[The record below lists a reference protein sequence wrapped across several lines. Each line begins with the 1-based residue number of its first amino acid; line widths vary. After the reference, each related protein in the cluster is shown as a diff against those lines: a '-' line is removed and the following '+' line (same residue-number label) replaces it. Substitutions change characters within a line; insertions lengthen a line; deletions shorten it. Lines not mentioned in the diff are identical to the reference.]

1 MNLRFRRWPLPLTLL
16 TLAVCSVSSAHAA
29 GQAPFDL
36 KGPTL
41 EVTVA
46 RDKTTLPIA
55 QVPHL
60 AVGDKLAIKADF
72 PENQSEH
79 YLLIV
84 SFLRGPTNPPPKN
97 WFFSCEAWKR
107 ACAEKGLS
115 ITIPEGAQQAL
126 IFLAPEDGGDFRT
139 LMNAVRGRPGAFVRA
154 TQDLN
159 QATLDRSRLERYLT
173 AIRRANAANPAVL
186 KDTTPL
192 LARSLGIRVDEKC
205 LDRLPQLQAPCLMQ
219 GQETLIL
226 NDGHSVSIVE
236 ALTTGPASDLVMAAS
251 STPQANY
258 GYYSPYL
265 SSLLDLG
272 RLFDSFRVANYQY
285 IPALATAVDNELTL
299 TLNTPP
305 SFHNPKS
312 VLVAALPAIEQALPP
327 PLHAVSPKDIYCARR
342 NSLVLPVEGAP
353 LVFATEYAHNT
364 FLRVTAKNGEQIN
377 LPAVADAT
385 RGGFVVDTTPLSNA
399 SLEDRF
405 KGSLHGFWGFEK
417 FDGPGFQL
425 VNTHSQSWAP
435 ASADDASLIVG
446 RANTIHLQ
454 AGSVACIDR
463 IMAKDPTGKE
473 LRVEWSPVKAN
484 EVEINLPLQQAEPG
498 ALTLFVSQFGASEP
512 HPVELRAYPEAGR
525 FESFAIHAGESHG
538 VLKGS
543 RLGDVAS
550 LALQGLEFVPDRSAA
565 VESDSLRMEVKPA
578 EAPAGTEASA
588 PAPNLQLGD
597 TAKAKVTLRDGRNY
611 TVNVSVNAP
620 RPSVELVGK
629 SVQVSTRGAES
640 NIELASEDQLPQ
652 DAQLIFSVRAKSPA
666 TFPRE
671 ANIEIASEDE
681 AFATTLSVSNRSVT
695 LADAKVAVAT
705 LDPAKAF
712 GFSAFGKLKFRV
724 VNKGVAGDWK
734 PLATLVRLPVLQ
746 ALQCPAEAEQNC
758 KLTGS
763 NLFLVASVS
772 SDRDFKHP
780 VDVPAGFPGRALPV
794 PRPGKSGLYL
804 KLRDDPSVINI
815 AALTPEQLPAAAPP
829 DPAASPAAAAA
840 PTANSTPAGTA
851 APAAGAA
858 PTAPTPAAATTSTT
872 GTTPT
877 AAATAAAVSTPT
889 AGAAPAAAEQSA
901 SASGS

>member
-1 MNLRFRRWPLPLTLL
+1 MNLRFRRWPLPFELL
-16 TLAVCSVSSAHAA
+16 TLAILSIAAA
-29 GQAPFDL
+29 GAAGPAPFDL

-46 RDKTTLPIA
+46 RKDRTLPIA

-60 AVGDKLAIKADF
+60 AAGDKLAIKADF

-84 SFLRGPTNPPPKN
+84 SFLRGPTNPPPRD

-107 ACAEKGLS
+107 ACVEKGLS
-115 ITIPEGAQQAL
+115 VTIPEGAQQAL
-126 IFLAPEDGGDFRT
+126 IFLAPEAGGDFKT
-139 LMNAVRGRPGAFVRA
+139 LLNAVRGRPGAFVRA
-154 TQDLN
+154 SQDLN
-159 QATLDRSRLERYLT
+159 QATLDRSRLERYLS

-265 SSLLDLG
+265 ASLLDLG

-285 IPALATAVDNELTL
+285 IPALATAVGSELTL

-364 FLRVTAKNGEQIN
+364 FLRVTGKNGDAID
-377 LPAVADAT
+377 LPATADAT
-385 RGGFVVDTTPLSNA
+385 QGGFVVDTSPLATA
-399 SLEDRF
+399 SLDDRF
-405 KGSLHGFWGFEK
+405 KGSLHGHWGFEK

-435 ASADDASLIVG
+435 ASADDGSLIVG

-463 IMAKDPTGKE
+463 IMARDPSGKE

-498 ALTLFVSQFGASEP
+498 ALTLFVSQYGSSEP

-538 VLKGS
+538 LLKGS

-550 LALQGLEFVPDRSAA
+550 LSLQGLEFVPDRSTHA
-565 VESDSLRMEVKPA
+565 ESDSLRMQMKPA
-578 EAPAGTEASA
+578 EAPANAS
-588 PAPNLQLGD
+588 APNLQHGE
-597 TAKAKVTLRDGRNY
+597 TTKAKVTLRDGRNY
-611 TVNVSVNAP
+611 SVNVTVAPP

-629 SVQVSTRGAES
+629 SVQASTRSDAS
-640 NIELASEDQLPQ
+640 NIELVGEDQLPQ
-652 DAQLIFSVRAKSPA
+652 DAQLIFSVRAKSPT
-666 TFPRE
+666 TFARE
-671 ANIEIASEDE
+671 ANIEIASDDE
-681 AFATTLSVSNRSVT
+681 SFTTTLNLANRSLT

-705 LDPAKAF
+705 FDPGKAF

-724 VNKGVAGDWK
+724 VNKGVAGDWQ

-746 ALQCPAEAEQNC
+746 ALQCPPAAEQTC

-763 NLFLVASVS
+763 NLFLVDSVAS
-772 SDRDFKHP
+772 DPEFKQA
-780 VDVPAGFPGRALPV
+780 VEVPAGFPGRALPV

-804 KLRDDPSVINI
+804 KLRDDPSVVNV
-815 AALTPEQLPAAAPP
+815 AALVPEEL
-829 DPAASPAAAAA
+829 
-840 PTANSTPAGTA
+840 
-851 APAAGAA
+851 
-858 PTAPTPAAATTSTT
+858 PTAPSEPTPAT
-872 GTTPT
+872 TTPP
-877 AAATAAAVSTPT
+877 AAVEQSAAVSS
-889 AGAAPAAAEQSA
+889 AGS
-901 SASGS
+901 